1 MKYLIN
7 TVYVLDGTIDPNRW
21 DPLRYNCRRNLPLLL
36 DRSTKS
42 LVSRFPYTARNRDLR
57 KTEEM
62 DGIAA
67 GDSGRTTGGT
77 AMIADHE
84 RQPRAM

>member
-1 MKYLIN
+1 
-7 TVYVLDGTIDPNRW
+7 
-21 DPLRYNCRRNLPLLL
+21 
-36 DRSTKS
+36 
-42 LVSRFPYTARNRDLR
+42 
-57 KTEEM
+57 M

-67 GDSGRTTGGT
+67 GDIGRTTGGT